1 MFVMCCCFWCFF
13 FFSSRRRHT
22 RCALVTG
29 VQTCALPIF
38 VGEGAEWIVADT
50 VNAYHAVLRL
60 HSEGQVVDEV
70 FADAEFLGDTVG
82 GVDVVDLVPLH
93 GVQAASAVLAWGFQ
107 FPGSRSSLCRIGCV
121 AMRASA
127 SASQAWG
134 TTSVRPAVAIRL
146 YMTAARW
153 PPRSEPQN
161 SQDFRPN
168 AMPRRARSAALL
180 ERQTRPSSRNRV
192 KAVQRRCT

>member
-1 MFVMCCCFWCFF
+1 MRISDW
-13 FFSSRRRHT
+13 SS
-22 RCALVTG
+22 
-29 VQTCALPIF
+29 
-38 VGEGAEWIVADT
+38 
-50 VNAYHAVLRL
+50 
-60 HSEGQVVDEV
+60 
-70 FADAEFLGDTVG
+70 
-82 GVDVVDLVPLH
+82 DVCSSDLLVPLH

-107 FPGSRSSLCRIGCV
+107 FHGSRSSICRIGCV

-134 TTSVRPAVAIRL
+134 STSFSLAVAIRL

-168 AMPRRARSAALL
+168 RSEEHTSELQSL
-180 ERQTRPSSRNRV
+180 MRTSY
-192 KAVQRRCT
+192 AVLCLKK